1 MLQLAI
7 PQIIYVMRKIRRAD
21 DQPSDMLFSL
31 VGNPVQDASQGAAA
45 GADDEA
51 MPALSPDAF
60 TEGTTS
66 VEMAPTAPPA
76 HVV

>member
-7 PQIIYVMRKIRRAD
+7 PQIIYVMRKIRAAD
-21 DQPSDMLFSL
+21 DQSDMLFSL
-31 VGNPVQDASQGAAA
+31 VGNPGQDASQGAVA

-51 MPALSPDAF
+51 TPALSPGVA